1 MADWLPQDWEVKDLD
16 GKAERALQGVRR
28 REARRRRVVRT
39 SGIAAAFSVALL
51 SLYTL
56 PGLLRPSTGNPIP
69 APGAPGTMARL
80 QSPAPAAASDP
91 TGSVSS
97 SPISHPQ
104 AQVPRPPSEIR
115 NPPSQGPLSPP
126 APRLTKAGAAVEV
139 TWPGDP
145 EGEYVVYRCTRP
157 TFDACQTAGVVR
169 GTRWTD
175 REMNDSPIVF
185 YKVEPKA

>member
-1 MADWLPQDWEVKDLD
+1 
-16 GKAERALQGVRR
+16 
-28 REARRRRVVRT
+28 
-39 SGIAAAFSVALL
+39 
-51 SLYTL
+51 
-56 PGLLRPSTGNPIP
+56 
-69 APGAPGTMARL
+69 
-80 QSPAPAAASDP
+80 
-91 TGSVSS
+91 
-97 SPISHPQ
+97 
-104 AQVPRPPSEIR
+104 
-115 NPPSQGPLSPP
+115 
-126 APRLTKAGAAVEV
+126 VEV